1 MQKNVKDQETT
12 CQIIQPGEEEKIEAE
27 TEAPC
32 FKCNG
37 SKVNNS
43 GLPCRK
49 CAGTGIVHSE
59 EYASVI

>member
-1 MQKNVKDQETT
+1 MLL
-12 CQIIQPGEEEKIEAE
+12 QPEDEEQAEAE
-27 TEAPC
+27 VPC

-49 CAGTGIVHSE
+49 CAGTGSVRSD
-59 EYASVI
+59 EYA